1 METSLWLILAWNR
14 LEPEPLSGRLNRS
27 GDAEHNPAQ
36 KNTART
42 VLLFVPGGQ

>member
-14 LEPEPLSGRLNRS
+14 MEAEPLSGRLNRS
-27 GDAEHNPAQ
+27 GKALQHPAQ